1 MPQTNLIKLLVAASL
16 LVAARAR
23 AQTAVP
29 PQTIDPLADARVLP
43 RGTFELRQMISWTRY
58 DALFGTSGGGSNPVP
73 LGSAFSD
80 STLGVASLPALAPT
94 QTAIASLAAQPFELN
109 VGLLTTSADSRIATV
124 PFVAEYGLTNRL
136 TIGFMVPL
144 VETRTSVLS
153 RLNPLGSAGANV
165 GINPARFGGVAAQQ
179 NAVLVG
185 QFSQADAAL
194 RSLAASCAS
203 GSSDPRCAYLVANAA
218 AAQAL
223 DQNASTFASG
233 LQSLYGTATGGGMY
247 FVPLAGS
254 AAQSAIAARITTFAQ
269 QYQQFLGASN
279 PLVGG
284 APAAAAGMAANQQL
298 QDSLIVGNGR
308 DTVGTAART
317 SIGDIEIAA
326 AFQVLNTFTGDTNSA
341 HGGLAYRVTF
351 DAAYR
356 IATGEPPAA
365 NRLFDIG
372 TGYGQ
377 PGVRVGAATDVRFS
391 GRLSL
396 TGVGAYTMQLGS
408 VATARTANP
417 GDALLPLTQPLQGSY
432 SAGNE
437 LALHLVPRARLIG
450 FWNLEAQYQ
459 MRRVG
464 ADRYTGFASGATAP
478 GLSAATEQD
487 VGFGF
492 SYSTASSN
500 GRNSGR
506 LPVEMSFTHL
516 ETIAAS
522 GGPIPKSFRDQIAL
536 RVFLP

>member
-1 MPQTNLIKLLVAASL
+1 
-16 LVAARAR
+16 
-23 AQTAVP
+23 
-29 PQTIDPLADARVLP
+29 
-43 RGTFELRQMISWTRY
+43 MISWTRY
-58 DALFGTSGGGSNPVP
+58 AALFGTSGAGSNSVP

-80 STLGVASLPALAPT
+80 SALGVASVPSLAPT
-94 QTAIASLAAQPFELN
+94 QTAIANLAAQPFQLN

-136 TIGFMVPL
+136 TVGFMVPL

-153 RLNPLGSAGANV
+153 RLNPLGATGANV
-165 GINPARFGGVAAQQ
+165 GINPARFGGAAAQQ
-179 NAVLVG
+179 NAALVNG
-185 QFSQADAAL
+185 FSQANAAL
-194 RSLAASCAS
+194 RSLATACAN
-203 GSSDPRCAYLVANAA
+203 GSTDSRCGYLNANAA
-218 AAQAL
+218 AAQTL
-223 DQNASTFASG
+223 EQSSSTFATG

-254 AAQSAIAARITTFAQ
+254 AAQSAIASRITAFAQ

-284 APAAAAGMAANQQL
+284 APAAAAGMAGNQQL
-298 QDSLIVGNGR
+298 QDSLIVANGR
-308 DTVGTAART
+308 DTVGTATRT

-326 AFQVLNTFTGDTNSA
+326 AYQALNSFSGDTNST
-341 HGGLAYRVTF
+341 HGGLAYRLTF
-351 DAAYR
+351 NAVYR

-377 PGVRVGAATDVRFS
+377 PGVRLGAATDVRFN

-408 VATARTANP
+408 VTTARTANP
-417 GDALLPLTQPLQGSY
+417 GDALLPLARPVPGSY

-437 LALHLVPRARLIG
+437 LMLHVVPRARLIG

-464 ADRYTGFASGATAP
+464 ADRYTGFAPGSSSP
-478 GLSAATEQD
+478 GLSAATEQN

-492 SYSTASSN
+492 SYSTVSSN
-500 GRNSGR
+500 ARNSGR
-506 LPVEMSFTHL
+506 IPAEMTFSHL